1 DLKEGE
7 FTFTLTDSEGN
18 VLKTVTNDAA
28 GKVVF
33 SALDYTEADAGK
45 TYTYYI
51 AETAGDEEGM
61 TYDTHVE
68 TLTVKVEDK
77 RDGTL
82 KVTGTYSGDQKFI
95 NDVTPPPQTGDMSNL
110 GVWFLMMISSWAFA
124 LVLLTVRKQKRMKA
138 SKQ

>member
-1 DLKEGE
+1 MSPEAFERRDNGIQIAVYRDRLSAH
-7 FTFTLTDSEGN
+7 L
-18 VLKTVTNDAA
+18 
-28 GKVVF
+28 KVVF
-33 SALDYTEADAGK
+33 SALEYTEADAGK

-124 LVLLTVRKQKRMKA
+124 LVLLTIRKQKRMKA